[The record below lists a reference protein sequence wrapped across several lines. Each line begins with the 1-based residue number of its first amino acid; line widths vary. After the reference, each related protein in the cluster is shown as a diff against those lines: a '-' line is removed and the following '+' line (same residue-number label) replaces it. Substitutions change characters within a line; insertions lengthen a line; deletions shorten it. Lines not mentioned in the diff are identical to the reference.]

1 MKISVDSFRTP
12 YAKKIALSIFL
23 VVAILVLFSQVP
35 QIAEA
40 SSCDTGNFRDGSC
53 SPSSSGTIN
62 GNGVDIRGSVN
73 IPGSAG
79 NSNSNS
85 NSNSDANGNGNGG
98 GGGGGGAVTPPP
110 PPLRDGYSITA
121 PITLADLVNFTPVAG
136 IDHMEPDG
144 WMVVGLNTNFYATV
158 ESGVQTGLLL
168 DLPASVRFTAERYRW
183 SYGDGGSATRS
194 TRGSSWEASGLGEF
208 DRTTTSHIC
217 RAAGTYF
224 IDLTIDYRAEYQY
237 AGGPWVSISGTIPV
251 AANRLVGAAGGA
263 NTVLVGYDC
272 AQHPSGPGC

>member
-1 MKISVDSFRTP
+1 MVRRK
-12 YAKKIALSIFL
+12 LLQFL
-23 VVAILVLFSQVP
+23 GLLLVLTMGLGNP
-35 QIAEA
+35 AAAGAAE
-40 SSCDTGNFRDGSC
+40 SSCTPAQKLASDC
-53 SPSSSGTIN
+53 PEVSGTVN
-62 GNGVDIRGSVN
+62 GDGVDIRGSVN
-73 IPGSAG
+73 VPGSADSKG
-79 NSNSNS
+79 NANS
-85 NSNSDANGNGNGG
+85 NGNGG
-98 GGGGGGAVTPPP
+98 GSGGGGAVTPPP

-194 TRGSSWEASGLGEF
+194 TRGSSWEASGVGEF
-208 DRTTTSHIC
+208 DRTTTSHIF

>member
-1 MKISVDSFRTP
+1 MVRRKLLQF
-12 YAKKIALSIFL
+12 LGLFL
-23 VVAILVLFSQVP
+23 VLTMGLGNAAGAGA
-35 QIAEA
+35 AE
-40 SSCDTGNFRDGSC
+40 SSCTPAQKLASDC
-53 SPSSSGTIN
+53 PEVSGTVN
-62 GNGVDIRGSVN
+62 GDGVDIRGSVN
-73 IPGSAG
+73 VPGSADSKG
-79 NSNSNS
+79 NANS
-85 NSNSDANGNGNGG
+85 NGNGG
-98 GGGGGGAVTPPP
+98 GGRGGGAVTPPP

-194 TRGSSWEASGLGEF
+194 TRGSSWEASGVGEF
-208 DRTTTSHIC
+208 DRTTTSHIF

-224 IDLTIDYRAEYQY
+224 IDLTIDYHAEYQY

-251 AANRLVGAAGGA
+251 AANRLVAAAGAA

>member
-1 MKISVDSFRTP
+1 MDRQQLLFGLAAFSSFFLWAGSIPTASGGDSGCTL
-12 YAKKIALSIFL
+12 AEKLSGQCPN
-23 VVAILVLFSQVP
+23 V
-35 QIAEA
+35 
-40 SSCDTGNFRDGSC
+40 
-53 SPSSSGTIN
+53 SGTVN
-62 GNGVDIRGSVN
+62 GDGVDIRGSVN

-79 NSNSNS
+79 NSDSNG
-85 NSNSDANGNGNGG
+85 NSDANGGG
-98 GGGGGGAVTPPP
+98 SRGGGAVTPPP

-194 TRGSSWEASGLGEF
+194 TRGSSWEASGVGEF
-208 DRTTTSHIC
+208 DRTATSHVY
-217 RAAGTYF
+217 RAAGTYS
-224 IDLTIDYRAEYQY
+224 IDLAIDYRAEYQY
-237 AGGPWVSISGTIPV
+237 AGGPWVSITGTVPV
-251 AANRLVGAAGGA
+251 AANRLVAAAGAA
-263 NTVLVGYDC
+263 NTVLVGHDC

>member
-1 MKISVDSFRTP
+1 MKLGTV
-12 YAKKIALSIFL
+12 AVLG
-23 VVAILVLFSQVP
+23 VAICATLL
-35 QIAEA
+35 E
-40 SSCDTGNFRDGSC
+40 SSSAWAAAC
-53 SPSSSGTIN
+53 SESDIYVGGCPSSSGTVN
-62 GNGVDIRGSVN
+62 GDGVDIRGSVN
-73 IPGSAG
+73 VPGSAG
-79 NSNSNS
+79 NSNGNG
-85 NSNSDANGNGNGG
+85 NSDANGGG
-98 GGGGGGAVTPPP
+98 SRGGGAVTPPP

-194 TRGSSWEASGLGEF
+194 TRGSSWEASGVGEF
-208 DRTTTSHIC
+208 DRTATSHVY
-217 RAAGTYF
+217 RAAGTYS
-224 IDLTIDYRAEYQY
+224 IDLAIDYRAEYQY
-237 AGGPWVSISGTIPV
+237 AGGPWVSILGTVPV
-251 AANRLVGAAGGA
+251 TANRLVATAGAA
-263 NTVLVGYDC
+263 NTVLVGHDC

>member
-1 MKISVDSFRTP
+1 MKISVDSLRTA
-12 YAKKIALSIFL
+12 YDKKMALSIFL
-23 VVAILVLFSQVP
+23 VVAILALFSEGP
-35 QIAEA
+35 QRAQA
-40 SSCDTGNFRDGSC
+40 SPCDAGNFRDGSC
-53 SPSSSGTIN
+53 SPSASGTVN
-62 GNGVDIRGSVN
+62 VDGVDIRGSVSV
-73 IPGSAG
+73 PGSADG
-79 NSNSNS
+79 
-85 NSNSDANGNGNGG
+85 NGNGNGG
-98 GGGGGGAVTPPP
+98 GSRGGSTATPPP
-110 PPLRDGYSITA
+110 PPLRDGYSITE

-158 ESGVQTGLLL
+158 ESGVQTALLL

-183 SYGDGGSATRS
+183 SYGDGGTATRL
-194 TRGSSWEASGLGEF
+194 TRGSSWEASGVGEF
-208 DRTTTSHIC
+208 DRTATSHVY

-251 AANRLVGAAGGA
+251 AANRLVATAGAA
-263 NTVLVGYDC
+263 NTVLVGHDC

>member
-1 MKISVDSFRTP
+1 MVRRK
-12 YAKKIALSIFL
+12 LLQFL
-23 VVAILVLFSQVP
+23 GLLLVLTMGLGNP
-35 QIAEA
+35 AAAGAAE
-40 SSCDTGNFRDGSC
+40 SSCTPAQKLASDC
-53 SPSSSGTIN
+53 PEVSGTVN
-62 GNGVDIRGSVN
+62 GDGVDIRGSVN
-73 IPGSAG
+73 VPGSAD
-79 NSNSNS
+79 SNSK
-85 NSNSDANGNGNGG
+85 GNANGG
-98 GGGGGGAVTPPP
+98 GSGGGGAVTPPP

-194 TRGSSWEASGLGEF
+194 TRGSSWEASGVGEF
-208 DRTTTSHIC
+208 DRTTTSHIF

-237 AGGPWVSISGTIPV
+237 VGGPWVSISGTIPV
-251 AANRLVGAAGGA
+251 VANRLVGAAGGA